1 MKTLEIQAKVTQDRE
16 IRMKL
21 PHGIPSSTVQV
32 IVLYDQLKPH
42 AMIPTKREFGHYRSR
57 IEISGNF
64 DDTLPETFWSGDA
77 LLGGRK

>member
-1 MKTLEIQAKVTQDRE
+1 MKTLEIQAKVRKDRE

-21 PHGIPSSTVQV
+21 PHGVSSNTVQV
-32 IVLYDQLKPH
+32 IVRYDQLKPH

-57 IEISGNF
+57 IELNENF
-64 DDTLPETFWSGDA
+64 DYTLPETFWSGNA

>member
-32 IVLYDQLKPH
+32 IVLYDQFKPH

-77 LLGGRK
+77 LLGDRK

>member
-1 MKTLEIQAKVTQDRE
+1 MKTLEIQAKVTQDCE

-32 IVLYDQLKPH
+32 IVLYDQFKPH